1 MYSPLPETKNDKT
14 QINSVKREKFRQLK
28 QNNLINAKN
37 YELDKETLK
46 EYYPYYESPEKPEN
60 LYNIVEKKTIFY
72 KKIENSD
79 EIEID
84 STKEYY
90 SNYKSFREY
99 LSTGKNYNYTINEL
113 QKVKSLLTFS
123 KQLRTEISNKFNIP
137 LPNDDNDKS
146 IRLPSEKTEEDLTN
160 FFNLSNLN
168 FNSNPKGQKRVS
180 AIFNRVKQAN
190 NKNFIEKCI
199 LLKEKKKDFED
210 KENKYMFRLFS
221 KFEKDSDIY
230 NFPKF
235 NGFNNNIFYNQNRKL
250 SKLYYLENKFI
261 NIADLKNRNLPS
273 LIQSKLNIDGLSKTK
288 ISKFPYI
295 QAFFYGRDIDYF
307 KEMDNFVGIYRYNS
321 LQNKNNEKELFN
333 SLYDVLTRCNSDCS
347 NFMRY
352 LYSKSNMFKYIYDI
366 FTIENKLDIM
376 DKENVPIIEKDF
388 FNEPFLNDSL
398 RQYFSTSNIEFQ
410 PSQNKNTI
418 PTEKID
424 GELLKEEENNFI
436 DNFRDYFGNNIMDKI
451 CFYENQLTKLLE
463 NKEKNIKTLLSL
475 FKEIQYDYFLIVNNE
490 EQLYI
495 VNPNDVDSKKK
506 DVKLINENIK
516 SLKFFIIDEKDCDND
531 SFESN
536 DINLSEEKIVIIKI
550 NFRKNLLTKEQNKD
564 ITDEYYICK
573 IKIETLK
580 KLEQREKNLLLTF
593 NEDILNE
600 IKIENEIKNDI
611 EIKSEKEEKSDN
623 QSSSTNTIN
632 KVSLND
638 LNKIIQKSEIKE
650 KENSNSKSE
659 SFSSSTSEKK
669 SEESSEEDVNKKAGN
684 NSILKFIRKQVKNK
698 SINQKD
704 NKKELFKISLFNNSK
719 FSDNLMSDEN

>member
-160 FFNLSNLN
+160 LFNLSNLN

-180 AIFNRVKQAN
+180 AIFNRVKQTN

-261 NIADLKNRNLPS
+261 NITDLKNRNLPS

-307 KEMDNFVGIYRYNS
+307 KEMDNFVGVYRNNS
-321 LQNKNNEKELFN
+321 FQNKNNEKELFN

-436 DNFRDYFGNNIMDKI
+436 DNFSDYFGNNIMDKI

-495 VNPNDVDSKKK
+495 VNPNDIDSKKK

-516 SLKFFIIDEKDCDND
+516 TLKFFIIDEKDCDND

-536 DINLSEEKIVIIKI
+536 DINISEEKIVIIKI

-650 KENSNSKSE
+650 KENSKSKSE
-659 SFSSSTSEKK
+659 SSSSSSSKK
-669 SEESSEEDVNKKAGN
+669 SKESSEEDDNNKEGN
-684 NSILKFIRKQVKNK
+684 NSILKFIRRQVKNK

-704 NKKELFKISLFNNSK
+704 NKKETYKISLFNNSK